1 MNTVPATT
9 TTRKAFF
16 AHLYDEPGL
25 LFQHSDG
32 RIMFLSEGNDRI
44 ITIEPSDCNF
54 LTVLGETAL
63 ANTQRLDDLANGGA
77 AGVACTRTMAV
88 A

>member
-1 MNTVPATT
+1 MSTIPATT

-16 AHLYDEPGL
+16 CHYYDEPGL
-25 LFQHSDG
+25 LFQHTDG
-32 RIMFLSEGNDRI
+32 RILFLSEATDRI
-44 ITIEPSDCNF
+44 TTIAPPDCNF